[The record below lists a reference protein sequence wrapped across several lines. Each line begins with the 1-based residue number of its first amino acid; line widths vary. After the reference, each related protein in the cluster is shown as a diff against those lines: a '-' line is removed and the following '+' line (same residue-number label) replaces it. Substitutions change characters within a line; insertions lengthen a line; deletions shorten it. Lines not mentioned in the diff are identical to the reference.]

1 MLSGVEAPRNKQK
14 QGGGRIQAGLQ
25 DPPQPPHT
33 PSRHGKEKAGT
44 MKKQKAL
51 EMERMK
57 TACLSYPNWDRYIVK
72 KVD

>member
-1 MLSGVEAPRNKQK
+1 MISGVEAPRNKHK
-14 QGGGRIQAGLQ
+14 QSGGRIQEDLQ
-25 DPPQPPHT
+25 DPPHT

-57 TACLSYPNWDRYIVK
+57 TECLSYPNWDRYIVK